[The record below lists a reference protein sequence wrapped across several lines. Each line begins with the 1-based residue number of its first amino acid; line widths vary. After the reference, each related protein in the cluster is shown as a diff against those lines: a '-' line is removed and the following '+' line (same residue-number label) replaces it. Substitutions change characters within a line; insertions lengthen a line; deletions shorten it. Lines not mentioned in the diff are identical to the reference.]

1 MVVGKQPSSGLRQV
15 GRSPIGLF
23 AALRGYPNRLR
34 NRTCVKPCLD
44 CLRHGQGL
52 NQAAANRF
60 LGSIPS
66 SDSLATPK
74 NPTNLVNVVVF
85 AGHPKNRNGRNSPCR
100 PMSRKRHRL
109 GNFRMHIKRP
119 HGRNKLLARH
129 HRDGIRASQS
139 LQMLLLYRAAIR
151 TTLVLKYPHEQGPPV
166 FWECRSPSAHGLR
179 IHGFLS
185 KPIFNHSQ
193 TKGLKGGADAAFQE
207 RRNPL
212 ARHFRA

>member
-1 MVVGKQPSSGLRQV
+1 MVVGEQPSSGLCQV
-15 GRSPIGLF
+15 GRSPIGFF
-23 AALRGYPNRLR
+23 AALRSNPNGFG
-34 NRTCVKPCLD
+34 NRACVKPSLD
-44 CLRHGQGL
+44 CLCHGQGL
-52 NQAAANRF
+52 NQSAANGF
-60 LGSIPS
+60 PGAIPCGH
-66 SDSLATPK
+66 SLATPK
-74 NPTNLVNVVVF
+74 NPTHLINIVVF
-85 AGHPKNRNGRNSPCR
+85 AGHPKNRNRRNSPCR

-109 GNFRMHIKRP
+109 GNFRMNIKRT

-139 LQMLLLYRAAIR
+139 LQMLTLKRAAIR
-151 TTLVLKYPHEQGPPV
+151 TALVLKYPHEQGPPV